1 MSAIRH
7 AAFAIVLAACDRL
20 TGQGARD
27 ELAVLRHFGEDAPI
41 DLR

>member
-7 AAFAIVLAACDRL
+7 AAFAFVLAGCDGL
-20 TGQGARD
+20 TGPRARD
-27 ELAVLRHFGEDAPI
+27 ELALLRHFGEDAPI